1 VRRAVVAIAALLS
14 MALVASG
21 CTFHP
26 PKLSDPFASD
36 SGAPTAVD
44 WRSCNSEALKLN
56 PTLPRD
62 VSAQCGTVTVPQDW
76 RTAKDGKAPDGKTF
90 DIAVMRIRSS
100 KQQNRIGS
108 ILVNPGGPGASGIQL
123 ATNLVGQVP
132 VLMSRFDLVGF
143 DPRGVEQSASVKC
156 IPDTTLDQ
164 SFGYEPDP
172 VSDAQFQG
180 ALAISKEIASDCS
193 AKFGDQLGLYSTEQT
208 ARDMDAIRAALGE
221 PKLNYLGFSYGT
233 LLGAVYAELFPH
245 NIRAMVLDGAVDPT
259 LSPVDA
265 SENQAVGFERAFNN
279 FANWCKATPKDCP
292 IAPDARAAVN
302 SALDAARTNP
312 VHGAGG
318 RVATAGWVFTGVIS
332 SLYSEEAWQPLA
344 QGIANLRQGDPRIM
358 FALADAYAER
368 DPSGHYT
375 TLFDANSA
383 VNCADSANYPT
394 VDQIRTLQSQW
405 RAKYPLF
412 GGPLA
417 IGMLGCSV
425 WQAKHDPYPVGKADG
440 APTILV
446 VGTKGDP
453 ATPFESTP
461 KLADMLGTGQVVAWD
476 GEGHTAYPSTKCIR
490 DAVENYFISLTIPPK
505 GLTCPPQ

>member
-1 VRRAVVAIAALLS
+1 
-14 MALVASG
+14 M
-21 CTFHP
+21 
-26 PKLSDPFASD
+26 
-36 SGAPTAVD
+36 
-44 WRSCNSEALKLN
+44 
-56 PTLPRD
+56 PRD

-76 RTAKDGKAPDGKTF
+76 RTAKDGKPSDGKTF

-100 KQQNRIGS
+100 KQHDRIGS
-108 ILVNPGGPGASGIQL
+108 ILVNPGGPGVSGVTL
-123 ATNLVGQVP
+123 AANLSDQVP
-132 VLMSRFDLVGF
+132 VLLSRFDLVGF
-143 DPRGVEQSASVKC
+143 DPRGVEQSAPVKC
-156 IPDTTLDQ
+156 IPDATLDQ

-180 ALAISKEIASDCS
+180 AVDISRKIASDCS

-233 LLGAVYAELFPH
+233 LLGAVYAELFPK

-265 SENQAVGFERAFNN
+265 SETQAVGFERAFNN
-279 FANWCKATPKDCP
+279 FADWCKATPAQCP

-302 SALDAARTNP
+302 NALDAARTNP
-312 VHGAGG
+312 VKGPGG
-318 RVATAGWVFTGVIS
+318 RSATAGWVLTGVLS
-332 SLYSEEAWQPLA
+332 ALYSQEAWSYMA
-344 QGIANLRQGDPRIM
+344 KGIADLRNGDPNRI
-358 FALADAYAER
+358 FTLADAYAER
-368 DPSGHYT
+368 DASGHYT

-383 VNCADSANYPT
+383 VNCADSDKYPT
-394 VDQIRTLQSQW
+394 LDTIRGLQSQW

-412 GGPLA
+412 GAPLA
-417 IGMLGCSV
+417 LGLVGCAV
-425 WQAKHDPYPVGKADG
+425 WQAKHDPYPVGPATG

-453 ATPFESTP
+453 ATPFEQTA

-476 GEGHTAYPSTKCIR
+476 GQGHTAYPTTKCIR
-490 DAVENYFISLTIPPK
+490 DAVENYFIDLTIPAK